1 MLVDKLE
8 WSRYVNLG
16 KDILV
21 VDATVRPVWTT

>member
-16 KDILV
+16 NDILA
-21 VDATVRPVWTT
+21 VDATVRPGWTT